1 MNDRPAADDR
11 GLERG
16 LGVVDAA
23 LVTVGAVLGTAIFIT
38 PADVARV
45 LPHPGLILVAWVLG
59 GLVTLAGTLTYAELG
74 ALLPRAGG
82 QYEFLKEAYG
92 RFFGFLFG
100 WVAFLVIMTGG
111 IAAIAVGFGEYLG
124 AFLPFF
130 STGNELVTLSLG
142 GASRSLNGAQLAGAL
157 AIAFL
162 TIVNYV
168 GLRAGA
174 GLQNAVTVAKLGSL
188 LGLGVLGFLVPAP
201 AAPAFLGPLP
211 ADGSILAGFGVA
223 MIAIFWAYDGWYGM
237 TNLCGEM
244 RNPERDLPRG
254 LILGTVAI
262 TVLYLIL
269 NVVYLRALPVPVLAQ
284 SPRVAEAATAALFGP
299 LGARLLT
306 AAVLVSAFGCLSA
319 TILYAARI
327 YLPMAQDKVFFPAL
341 ARIHPRY
348 RTPAACIV
356 AQGVWSIL
364 LVFSGSYDQLYT
376 FVVFALLLFHTA
388 TGAAVVV
395 LRRTRPD
402 APRPYRVPGY
412 PVVPAVFVL
421 VCFVL
426 LVNTLFERPV
436 ESLLG
441 LGILA
446 LGVPAYLG
454 WRRQGG

>member
-1 MNDRPAADDR
+1 MNERAAADDR

-45 LPHPGLILVAWVLG
+45 LPHPGLMLLAWILG

-100 WVAFLVIMTGG
+100 WVAFSVIMSGG

-130 STGNELVTLSLG
+130 STGHPLVTLTLG
-142 GASRSLNGAQLAGAL
+142 GVARSLNGGQLAGAL
-157 AIAFL
+157 AIALL
-162 TIVNYV
+162 TVVNYV

-174 GLQNAVTVAKLGSL
+174 GVQNAVTVAKLGSI
-188 LGLGVLGFLVPAP
+188 LGLGVLGFLAPAP
-201 AAPAFLGPLP
+201 AAPAFFGPLP
-211 ADGSILAGFGVA
+211 AGGSLLASFGVS

-237 TNLCGEM
+237 TNLAGEM
-244 RNPERDLPRG
+244 RNPEKDLPRG
-254 LILGTVAI
+254 LLLGAVGI

-269 NVVYLRALPVPVLAQ
+269 NLVYLRALPVESLAQ
-284 SPRVAEAATAALFGP
+284 SPRVAETAAATLFGP

-319 TILYAARI
+319 TILYAPRI

-348 RTPAACIV
+348 RTPAACIL

-364 LVFSGSYDQLYT
+364 LVFSGSYDALYT

-395 LRRTRPD
+395 LRRTRP
-402 APRPYRVPGY
+402 AALRPYRVPGY
-412 PVVPAVFVL
+412 PVVPGIFVL

-446 LGVPAYLG
+446 LGVPAYLW
-454 WRRQGG
+454 WRRQEG

>member
-1 MNDRPAADDR
+1 MNDRAGVDDR
-11 GLERG
+11 GLECS

-45 LPHPGLILVAWVLG
+45 LPHPGLMLLAWILG

-74 ALLPRAGG
+74 ALFPRAGG

-100 WVAFLVIMTGG
+100 WVAFLVIMSGG

-130 STGNELVTLSLG
+130 STGHTLVTLSVG
-142 GASRSLNGAQLAGAL
+142 GVTRSLNGGQLAAAL

-162 TIVNYV
+162 TFVNYV

-174 GLQNAVTVAKLGSL
+174 GVQNAVTVAKLGSL
-188 LGLGVLGFLVPAP
+188 VGLAALGFLVEAP
-201 AAPAFLGPLP
+201 AAPAFFGPLP
-211 ADGSILAGFGVA
+211 ADGSVLAGFGVA

-237 TNLCGEM
+237 TNLAGEM
-244 RNPERDLPRG
+244 RNPEKDLPRG
-254 LILGTVAI
+254 LLLGTVAI
-262 TVLYLIL
+262 TVLYLVL
-269 NVVYLRALPVPVLAQ
+269 NLVYLRALPVEKLAE
-284 SPRVAEAATAALFGP
+284 SPRVAEAAAEALFGP

-327 YLPMAQDKVFFPAL
+327 YLPMAKDKVFFPAL

-356 AQGVWSIL
+356 TQGIWSVL

-395 LRRTRPD
+395 LRRARPA

-412 PVVPAVFVL
+412 PVVPGVFVL

-426 LVNTLFERPV
+426 LVNTLVERPV

-446 LGVPAYLG
+446 LGVPAYLW
-454 WRRQGG
+454 WRRREG